1 MFSLSQH
8 LVLHSPVQEGMHK
21 YPSEHANVVMLKFFF
36 QVFFNVLRPS
46 LRVQQKKWKINYNYN
61 WWFLLANNATRKVHF
76 VTKSCQ
82 VSSFSQSSFSY
93 VITNF
98 YQANIN
104 QQIICEF
111 CNFTPGYAFLSFVLS
126 ILQQKK
132 MLVFSLTFNP
142 FLFVYMYTS
151 VFVS

>member
-126 ILQQKK
+126 ILQQKED
-132 MLVFSLTFNP
+132 
-142 FLFVYMYTS
+142 
-151 VFVS
+151 VSFQSHF